1 MSRKLSYPHWEN
13 LLLIGISG
21 WWRIFYFSSDMFI
34 IVLCRQV
41 GNHNNYSQEM
51 VEVLTYDSQKAMRA
65 LCKKDRT
72 LAELIQRAGPI
83 NIEFPKR
90 LKPFDALLRSIIYQQ
105 LSGRAAATIHKRVR
119 ALFSG
124 RDINPHEVVVMD
136 DQMLRNAGMSRAK
149 VASVND
155 LAQKT
160 MDGLIPSGSRLREMS
175 DADIV
180 ENLTQVRGIG
190 EWTVQMLLMFHLGRP
205 DVLPTKDLGVRK
217 GFMLTYGLDELPA
230 EKEMM
235 VYCERWRPYRS
246 VGSWYMWRALEL

>member
-1 MSRKLSYPHWEN
+1 MARKLSYPHWEN

-21 WWRIFYFSSDMFI
+21 WWRIFYFSFDMFI

-51 VEVLTYDSQKAMRA
+51 VEVLTYDSQKAMRV
-65 LCKKDRT
+65 LCKNDRT
-72 LAELIQRAGPI
+72 LGQLIEQAGPI
-83 NIEFPKR
+83 TLDLPKQVN
-90 LKPFDALLRSIIYQQ
+90 PFDALLRSIIYQQ
-105 LSGRAAATIHKRVR
+105 LSGKAAATIHKRVR

-124 RDINPHEVVVMD
+124 GNINPDEVLSMD

-149 VASVND
+149 IAAVND

-160 MDGLIPSGSRLREMS
+160 MDGLIPPGSRLREMS

-217 GFMLTYGLDELPA
+217 GFMLTYGLDQLPA

>member
-1 MSRKLSYPHWEN
+1 M
-13 LLLIGISG
+13 
-21 WWRIFYFSSDMFI
+21 
-34 IVLCRQV
+34 
-41 GNHNNYSQEM
+41 
-51 VEVLTYDSQKAMRA
+51 LTYDSQKAIRV
-65 LCKKDRT
+65 LCKNDRT
-72 LAELIQRAGPI
+72 LGQLIEQAGPI
-83 NIEFPKR
+83 TLDLPKQIN
-90 LKPFDALLRSIIYQQ
+90 PFDALLRSIIYQQ
-105 LSGRAAATIHKRVR
+105 LSGKAAAAIHKRVR

-124 RDINPHEVVVMD
+124 GKINLDEVLAMD
-136 DQMLRNAGMSRAK
+136 DQVLRNAGMSRAK
-149 VASVND
+149 VAAVND

-160 MDGLIPSGSRLREMS
+160 IDGLIPSGSRLREMS

-180 ENLTQVRGIG
+180 EKLTQVRGIG

-246 VGSWYMWRALEL
+246 VGSWYMWRALELWG

>member
-1 MSRKLSYPHWEN
+1 M
-13 LLLIGISG
+13 
-21 WWRIFYFSSDMFI
+21 
-34 IVLCRQV
+34 
-41 GNHNNYSQEM
+41 
-51 VEVLTYDSQKAMRA
+51 LTYNSQKAMRV

-72 LAELIQRAGPI
+72 LGQLIQLAGPI
-83 NIEFPKR
+83 TIEFPKR
-90 LKPFDALLRSIIYQQ
+90 IKPFDALLRSIIYQQ
-105 LSGRAAATIHKRVR
+105 LSGKAAATIHKRVR
-119 ALFSG
+119 DLFAGGS
-124 RDINPHEVVVMD
+124 INPDQVLAID

-149 VASVND
+149 VAAVND

-190 EWTVQMLLMFHLGRP
+190 EWTVQMLLMFQLGRP

-217 GFMLTYGLDELPA
+217 GFMLTYGLDQLPA
-230 EKEMM
+230 EKEVM

-246 VGSWYMWRALEL
+246 VGSWYMWRAIELWG

>member
-1 MSRKLSYPHWEN
+1 MAKKLSYPHWEN

-51 VEVLTYDSQKAMRA
+51 VEVLTYDSQKAMRV

-72 LAELIQRAGPI
+72 LGELIQRAGPI

-90 LKPFDALLRSIIYQQ
+90 LNPFDALLRSIIYQQ
-105 LSGRAAATIHKRVR
+105 LSGKAAAAIHKRVR

-124 RDINPHEVVVMD
+124 GNINPNQVLAMD
-136 DQMLRNAGMSRAK
+136 DQVLRNAGMSRAK
-149 VASVND
+149 VAAVND

-160 MDGLIPSGSRLREMS
+160 IDGVIPSGSRLREMS

>member
-1 MSRKLSYPHWEN
+1 
-13 LLLIGISG
+13 
-21 WWRIFYFSSDMFI
+21 MFI

-41 GNHNNYSQEM
+41 GYLNNYLQEM
-51 VEVLTYDSQKAMRA
+51 IEVQSYDSQKAMRV
-65 LCKKDRT
+65 LGKNDRT
-72 LAELIQRAGPI
+72 LGRLIEQAGPI
-83 NIEFPKR
+83 TLDLPEQVN
-90 LKPFDALLRSIIYQQ
+90 PFDALLRSIIYQQ
-105 LSGRAAATIHKRVR
+105 LSGKAAAAIHKRVR

-124 RDINPHEVVVMD
+124 GKINPNQVLAMD
-136 DQMLRNAGMSRAK
+136 DQVLRNAGMSRAK
-149 VASVND
+149 VAAVND

-160 MDGLIPSGSRLREMS
+160 MDGVIPPGSRLREMS

-230 EKEMM
+230 EKEMV